1 MCGHASHRTAGAHF
15 PFVFAL
21 RSPRKRKRRQRAK
34 ALRGQRLAVRSVL
47 FVPVPQAMQ
56 GGPQAFPV
64 GGAAALA
71 KGGEGRKGQ
80 GENVRFPRKRVDHS
94 A

>member
-1 MCGHASHRTAGAHF
+1 
-15 PFVFAL
+15 
-21 RSPRKRKRRQRAK
+21 
-34 ALRGQRLAVRSVL
+34 
-47 FVPVPQAMQ
+47 MQ